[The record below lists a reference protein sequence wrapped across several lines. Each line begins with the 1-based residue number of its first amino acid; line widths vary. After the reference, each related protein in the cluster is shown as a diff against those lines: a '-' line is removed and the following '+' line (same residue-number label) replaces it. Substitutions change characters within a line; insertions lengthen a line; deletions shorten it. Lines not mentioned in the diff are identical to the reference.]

1 MATRNI
7 TAANSSISCACAIG
21 NINFQGYSADSELS
35 ADTVKIVE
43 TRMGVDGQ
51 MSAGYVP
58 AIKRFTVEFEASSS
72 TIWHLM
78 SLAQLTE
85 SAKTPQPVVMTITI
99 PAVGKKFICSG
110 FLTDYPPV
118 LNIKRTLDPVSFGF
132 DFQDIIP
139 MSI

>member
-1 MATRNI
+1 MTNKDI
-7 TAANSSISCACAIG
+7 TAANSSITCACAIG
-21 NINFQGYSADSELS
+21 NINFEGYSADSALS
-35 ADTVKIVE
+35 AEMTKIVE

-58 AIKRFTVEFEASSS
+58 AIKRFTVDFEASSS
-72 TIWHLM
+72 SIWPLM
-78 SLAQLTE
+78 SLARLIE
-85 SAKTPQPVVMTITI
+85 SAKTPQPVVITITI

-118 LNIKRTLDPVSFGF
+118 LNIKRTLDPLSFGF
-132 DFQDIIP
+132 DFQEIIP